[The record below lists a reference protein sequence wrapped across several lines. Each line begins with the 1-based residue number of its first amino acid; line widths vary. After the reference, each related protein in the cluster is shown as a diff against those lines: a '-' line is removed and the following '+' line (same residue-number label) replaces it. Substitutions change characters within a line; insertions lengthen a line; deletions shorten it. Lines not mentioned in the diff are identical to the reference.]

1 MISNCRD
8 PNPFYFSNWLSS
20 RFKNI
25 LSSAAPDFSNSKAVG
40 KTESSFIPALLI
52 STETVSNVL
61 KIPYNFAPLV
71 LG

>member
-1 MISNCRD
+1 
-8 PNPFYFSNWLSS
+8 LSS

-40 KTESSFIPALLI
+40 KTESSFIPFVNFGTLP
-52 STETVSNVL
+52 ETVSNVL